1 MLTLRSALRNCA
13 FIAIA
18 ILWSNSVVAQEFELG
33 FYGGFQTAPDSSVS
47 FSDAGGR
54 KKKDFNAGWEGK
66 SFTPPLYWGL
76 RGLRW
81 SEAGWGLGAEFTHAK
96 VDADNETLSK
106 SGFQRLEF
114 TDGLNILTANAFRQW
129 GHADSRLTPYLG
141 AGFGVS
147 IPYVEVD
154 GNGVSE
160 RGYQLA
166 GPAVRLVGG
175 MSYALIDGLSLF
187 SEYNGTYSQNSAD
200 LGAGATLK
208 TNVITN
214 AINVG
219 ISYRF

>member
-1 MLTLRSALRNCA
+1 MAA
-13 FIAIA
+13 FKQHQIA
-18 ILWSNSVVAQEFELG
+18 VCP
-33 FYGGFQTAPDSSVS
+33 FQTLGVE
-47 FSDAGGR
+47 
-54 KKKDFNAGWEGK
+54 KKRTSMLVGK
-66 SFTPPLYWGL
+66 VKVLLRRFTGACVGL

-141 AGFGVS
+141 AGFGIS
-147 IPYVEVD
+147 IPHVEVD

-166 GPAVRLVGG
+166 GPAVRLVGAV
-175 MSYALIDGLSLF
+175 SYALIDGLSLF